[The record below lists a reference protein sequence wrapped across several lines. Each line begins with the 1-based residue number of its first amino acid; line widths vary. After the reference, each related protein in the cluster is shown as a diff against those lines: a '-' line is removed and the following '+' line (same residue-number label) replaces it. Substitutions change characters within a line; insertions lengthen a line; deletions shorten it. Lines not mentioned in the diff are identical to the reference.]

1 MKLTTSIC
9 LPLAVAGILAAGA
22 VLAGCDGSASSES
35 PAPAVRDNATA
46 AQRPPR
52 SPEAMYDFALKDL
65 DGNTVRLSDYS
76 GKAVLINFWATWC
89 PPCRA
94 ELPDLIAA
102 HNELAGE
109 SFVIL
114 GISLDQTGPA
124 AVQKYVQKS
133 GINFPILMG
142 NQDVVTQYGN
152 FRGIPTSFLL
162 NSRHEQVK
170 RYTGIVTRAQ
180 LTRDVQE
187 TLEGSA

>member
-1 MKLTTSIC
+1 MKLTTNAY
-9 LPLAVAGILAAGA
+9 LRLAIAGILVAGLG
-22 VLAGCDGSASSES
+22 LAGCDGNAQSE
-35 PAPAVRDNATA
+35 APQSLGDDNAA
-46 AQRPPR
+46 IAQRPPR
-52 SPEAMYDFALKDL
+52 SPEAMYDFALRDL
-65 DGNTVRLSDYS
+65 DGKTVRLSDYS
-76 GKAVLINFWATWC
+76 GKVVLINFWATWC

-102 HNELAGE
+102 HDELAGE

-142 NQDVVTQYGN
+142 NQDVVTKYGN

-170 RYTGIVTRAQ
+170 RYTGIVTHAQ

-187 TLEGSA
+187 TLEDSA

>member
-1 MKLTTSIC
+1 MKLTTSIGLC
-9 LPLAVAGILAAGA
+9 LIMAGILIAGWG
-22 VLAGCDGSASSES
+22 LAGCDGSAQSETS
-35 PAPAVRDNATA
+35 APPVEDNAKL

-52 SPEAMYDFALKDL
+52 SPEAMFDFALRDL
-65 DGNTVRLSDYS
+65 NGNTVHLSDYS
-76 GKAVLINFWATWC
+76 GKVVFINFWATWC

-94 ELPDLIAA
+94 ELPDLIAV
-102 HNELAGE
+102 HNELAGDN
-109 SFVIL
+109 FVIL
-114 GISLDQTGPA
+114 GISLDQTGMA
-124 AVQKYVQKS
+124 SVQRYVEQA

-142 NQDVVTQYGN
+142 NEEVVTEYGN

-187 TLEGSA
+187 TLEDSA